1 MHPLH
6 GVLLSK
12 TESEKFALR
21 FLFPRKNMNALNILF
36 GLIALLVL
44 LWAIWFVIGFIRYIR
59 SGDYDVDKRLQ
70 DVSH

>member
-1 MHPLH
+1 
-6 GVLLSK
+6 
-12 TESEKFALR
+12 
-21 FLFPRKNMNALNILF
+21 MNALNILF

-44 LWAIWFVIGFIRYIR
+44 LWAIWFVIGFIHYIR